1 MGEKSQLVANK
12 YELGVGDIDREEKD
26 HGIDFMSFIE
36 TNSKGLTYFVMY
48 VFYNIKYSWK
58 QVNHWLRHHKHLSSR
73 DFSLNV
79 KGQKIGKTQWYIN
92 ATNTKFPIVMEFYS

>member
-36 TNSKGLTYFVMY
+36 TNSKGLTYFVMC

-58 QVNHWLRHHKHLSSR
+58 
-73 DFSLNV
+73 
-79 KGQKIGKTQWYIN
+79 
-92 ATNTKFPIVMEFYS
+92 